1 MSFLIF
7 YLKQESLQI
16 YRFSQSLV
24 LIDKIFSSDFL
35 NLSENFENLW
45 QNCSPVINLESEIYF
60 VLGQNSSFTD
70 TRIVYLW
77 LQSWRMFANFCELK
91 LENSTN
97 LKNTNKNKKP
107 VEKFWK
113 EKIGKTEQ
121 IVQKITQIEL
131 ISKQFW
137 VHKLEKNLVLEFLEK
152 AELKKL
158 FAKIKVEN
166 NQKLLYTN
174 EARIGQNKLNNKA
187 TKEL

>member
-45 QNCSPVINLESEIYF
+45 HNCSSIINLESEIYF

-77 LQSWRMFANFCELK
+77 LKSWQMFANFDQFGK

-97 LKNTNKNKKP
+97 LKNTNKNQKP
-107 VEKFWK
+107 SEKFWK
-113 EKIGKTEQ
+113 EKINQT
-121 IVQKITQIEL
+121 EL

-137 VHKLEKNLVLEFLEK
+137 VHKLEQNLVLEFLENT
-152 AELKKL
+152 ELKKL
-158 FAKIKVEN
+158 FGKIKMES
-166 NQKLLYTN
+166 NQKLLYTS
-174 EARIGQNKLNNKA
+174 EARIGQNGQNKLNNKA